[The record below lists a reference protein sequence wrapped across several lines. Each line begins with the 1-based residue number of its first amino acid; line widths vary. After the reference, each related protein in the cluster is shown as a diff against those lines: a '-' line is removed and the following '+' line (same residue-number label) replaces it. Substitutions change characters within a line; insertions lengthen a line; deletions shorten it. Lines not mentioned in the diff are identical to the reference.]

1 MGHDKY
7 GLDWKVWGN
16 NPKKHENKGF
26 DPSATI
32 GSNWGS
38 SPKSI
43 PENKDYIELEPISHP
58 STISCTLKNARFHS
72 DDTTDFNRPC
82 KITVDVEGTPKGAI
96 QFALWAK
103 YKDIEYDLNHV
114 QNAYVQDGKAQAEL
128 ELYYV
133 EEYYTDFYQKG
144 EVDAKVEYFAKI
156 SNCAAREIKSE
167 LFTMPIAAPN
177 NEFIEAYFTDK
188 HGEVINSM
196 DHGDK
201 VLLIINTKGMLGQL
215 IDVDLGNENFSYKSN
230 DITIKN
236 SIIKDL
242 KISANTIKIKL
253 KVV

>member
-1 MGHDKY
+1 MADKY

-16 NPKKHENKGF
+16 SPKKPENKGF

-38 SPKSI
+38 FPKSI
-43 PENKDYIELEPISHP
+43 PEDEDYITQEPILHP
-58 STISCTLKNARFHS
+58 STISCTLRNARFLP
-72 DDTTDFNRPC
+72 DDTTNFNRPC

-103 YKDIEYDLNHV
+103 YKDIEYDLKHS
-114 QNAYVQDGKAQAEL
+114 QNAYEQDGKAQTEL

-133 EEYYTDFYQKG
+133 DEYYTDFYQKG
-144 EVDAKVEYFAKI
+144 EVEAKVEYFAKI
-156 SNCAAREIKSE
+156 LNCAAREIKSE
-167 LFTMPIAAPN
+167 LFTMPIAAPS

-188 HGEVINSM
+188 HGEVINAM

-201 VLLIINTKGMLGQL
+201 VVLVVNTKGMIGQMVD
-215 IDVDLGNENFSYKSN
+215 IDLGNEKFSYKSN

-236 SIIKDL
+236 SIIKNL
-242 KISANTIKIKL
+242 KISVNTTKIKL
-253 KVV
+253 KVI